1 MSWLSHGSS
10 ELTAVLAGVAAFGGY
25 ALFRLATAQSARQR
39 VAASVKLS
47 IALAVGLLA
56 GLVIEVRSLV
66 G

>member
-10 ELTAVLAGVAAFGGY
+10 ALTAVLAGVAAFGGY

-56 GLVIEVRSLV
+56 GLFIEVRSLV

>member
-10 ELTAVLAGVAAFGGY
+10 ALTAVFAGVAAFGGY

-56 GLVIEVRSLV
+56 VLFIEVRSLV